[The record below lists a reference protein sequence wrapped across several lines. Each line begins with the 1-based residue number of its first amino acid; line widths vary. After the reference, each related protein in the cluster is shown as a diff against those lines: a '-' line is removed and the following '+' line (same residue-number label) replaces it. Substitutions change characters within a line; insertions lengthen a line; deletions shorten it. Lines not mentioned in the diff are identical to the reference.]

1 MQRPFWPTTRMGTW
15 AISIGSFVAVCLL
28 VFAGA
33 PTTLQYVFRIG
44 SYDALLTGS
53 VTFLALCVVAAG
65 FALGALLRMHDRGWS
80 VYLALI
86 PFLYVLVVVLG
97 SSSD

>member
-1 MQRPFWPTTRMGTW
+1 MGTW

-33 PTTLQYVFRIG
+33 PTTLQYVFHIG

-53 VTFLALCVVAAG
+53 VTFLALCVMAAG
-65 FALGALLRMHDRGWS
+65 CALGVLLRKHDRGWS
-80 VYLALI
+80 VYLALM
-86 PFLYVLVVVLG
+86 PFLYVLMVVLG
-97 SSSD
+97 IGNDEP

>member
-1 MQRPFWPTTRMGTW
+1 M
-15 AISIGSFVAVCLL
+15 AVCLL

-44 SYDALLTGS
+44 SYDALLPGS
-53 VTFLALCVVAAG
+53 VTFLALCVVSAG

-86 PFLYVLVVVLG
+86 PFLYVLIEVLG
-97 SSSD
+97 SSND